1 MVVAGD
7 ACSWLP
13 WCLVASCFFFKKN
26 PMTVID
32 NGSQSIFLKCDILL
46 KYSFKIPP
54 KTKRLVVLAGPV
66 RYDETDQAG
75 VVLLVFF
82 LMCLWSLSSVVKNTE
97 GYIEE
102 RESMTHKDSKPNEK
116 SS

>member
-1 MVVAGD
+1 MVLGGK
-7 ACSWLP
+7 L
-13 WCLVASCFFFKKN
+13 FFFQKN

-32 NGSQSIFLKCDILL
+32 NGSQSIFLKCDMLL

-102 RESMTHKDSKPNEK
+102 RESMTHKDSQPNEK